1 MQDRVPLYP
10 GRVTMTPVEGQA
22 NTYDMVRADQP
33 TQAGTPL
40 RKANLLKDTTAAQF
54 GLGAGAVPDDVLSW
68 LGKYNEYWWSLLH
81 GQAYSYYTYTFNRTA
96 VGTGSTEILKW
107 TGTGAKTLY
116 WADSVTGSG
125 ENNSKVILVDPQF
138 KTYTLTTYNVD
149 GKKAVGDE
157 LAADIPSL
165 LGKYIKSSD
174 SDTVYYVPSN
184 ATYPRSAGMGDYASY
199 TIFALEKAVLGF
211 YHDVDGDVSPLG
223 QIVTAVPTVVNVPT
237 GETTYEHSMNRNA
250 YPDSGTVDG
259 VTYTY
264 LGVPFEKMPRIA
276 NIMTGV
282 YTGTGV
288 GGSGFPNII
297 NTPFAAQMIFIQ
309 KNPSSINQVSL
320 FATDT
325 SPTGVFYG
333 TVRSTDG
340 YSDVTAN
347 NTFTFSSDS
356 VSWYLSSASMS
367 LSYFTDEGKAT
378 AQLNSANTSYRYL
391 IIG

>member
-40 RKANLLKDTTAAQF
+40 SKANLLKDTTAAQF

-81 GQAYSYYTYTFNRTA
+81 QFGSYQIKNGNTYPSASGYSHSGPILFEVN
-96 VGTGSTEILKW
+96 GSSGEPNTILSV
-107 TGTGAKTLY
+107 
-116 WADSVTGSG
+116 ADSVSINESGAISLVSPTQYTYPAGSDYSFNSV
-125 ENNSKVILVDPQF
+125 NNHPQ
-138 KTYTLTTYNVD
+138 D
-149 GKKAVGDE
+149 
-157 LAADIPSL
+157 SMR
-165 LGKYIKSSD
+165 GKYCMLSIATES
-174 SDTVYYVPSN
+174 VAANEIFYVP
-184 ATYPRSAGMGDYASY
+184 PDASY
-199 TIFALEKAVLGF
+199 YFYAWEIQFSVGYPVQSVYISQDTI
-211 YHDVDGDVSPLG
+211 
-223 QIVTAVPTVVNVPT
+223 
-237 GETTYEHSMNRNA
+237 TYEHSMNRNA

>member
-10 GRVTMTPVEGQA
+10 GRVALTPVEGQA

-40 RKANLLKDTTAAQF
+40 SKANLLKDTTAAQF
-54 GLGAGAVPDDVLSW
+54 GLGAEAVPDDVLSW

-81 GQAYSYYTYTFNRTA
+81 GQAYSYYTYTFNRAA

-125 ENNSKVILVDPQF
+125 ENNSKVILVNPQF
-138 KTYTLTTYNVD
+138 KTYTLTTYNVN

-157 LAADIPSL
+157 LAADIPLL

-223 QIVTAVPTVVNVPT
+223 QIVTAVPAVVNVPA
-237 GETTYEHSMNRNA
+237 GETTYEHSTDRNA

-264 LGVPFEKMPRIA
+264 LGKPFEKFPTMPQFEIGTY
-276 NIMTGV
+276 IGTGTYGSSNPNTLTFGFQPQLV
-282 YTGTGV
+282 IVSRDGHYQGLSSISEVIILHYGMSSYTDRYTG
-288 GGSGFPNII
+288 GGTSTNPVIITWSGN
-297 NTPFAAQMIFIQ
+297 
-309 KNPSSINQVSL
+309 
-320 FATDT
+320 
-325 SPTGVFYG
+325 
-333 TVRSTDG
+333 
-340 YSDVTAN
+340 
-347 NTFTFSSDS
+347 S
-356 VSWYLSSASMS
+356 VSWYNS
-367 LSYFTDEGKAT
+367 KAESGLYQMNWT
-378 AQLNSANTSYRYL
+378 NKIYQYIAF
-391 IIG
+391 G